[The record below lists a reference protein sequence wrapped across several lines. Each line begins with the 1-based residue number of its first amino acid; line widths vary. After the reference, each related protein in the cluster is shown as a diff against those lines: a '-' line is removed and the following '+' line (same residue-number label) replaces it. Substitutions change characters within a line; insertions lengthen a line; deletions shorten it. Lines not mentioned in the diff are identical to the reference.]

1 MKCAN
6 LVLAVLAAAG
16 WLPATSHAQSKTGT
30 PDISGSWAGTWSL
43 NPQTAKDPKLIP
55 PAPGPLVLKAP
66 YAQQYDARRA
76 AEKAA
81 DERGEPLGNT
91 STMCL
96 PDGMPQM
103 MFAIYPLEIL
113 QTPGRVT
120 IIEEAFSQVRRIYLD
135 EPQAKI
141 GEVPPGYYG
150 HSVGRWEGDTLV
162 VDTIGVKES
171 VLGYRSMPHS
181 DQMRITERIKLAGP
195 DILWDQV
202 TVEDPLALEKPWTFT
217 FGYRRTPNYKMQ
229 EYVCENNRDYVD
241 EHGATQLRLSDH

>member
-1 MKCAN
+1 MTQANMIALALACAA
-6 LVLAVLAAAG
+6 L
-16 WLPATSHAQSKTGT
+16 LPAADA
-30 PDISGSWAGTWSL
+30 PNISGAWAGTWSQD
-43 NPQTAKDPKLIP
+43 PKTAKDPKLIP
-55 PAPGPLVLKAP
+55 PAPGPLLLKAP
-66 YAQQYDARRA
+66 YAQQYEARQA

-81 DERGEPLGNT
+81 EARGEPLGNT

-135 EPQAKI
+135 EPQVKVSDVA
-141 GEVPPGYYG
+141 PGYYG
-150 HSVGRWEGDTLV
+150 HSVGHWEGDTLV
-162 VDTIGVKES
+162 VNTVGVKES

-181 DQMRITERIKLAGP
+181 DQMRVTERIRLAGP
-195 DILWDQV
+195 DILWDQI
-202 TVEDPLALEKPWTFT
+202 TVEDPKALEKPWTFT

>member
-1 MKCAN
+1 MKQVHVILIAM
-6 LVLAVLAAAG
+6 AAAA
-16 WLPATSHAQSKTGT
+16 WCPATMHAQSKTET
-30 PDISGSWAGTWSL
+30 PNISGAWAGTW
-43 NPQTAKDPKLIP
+43 NMDPKTAKDPKLIP
-55 PAPGPLVLKAP
+55 PAPGLLMLKAP
-66 YAQQYDARRA
+66 YSEQYEKRRA
-76 AEKAA
+76 AERAA

-113 QTPGRVT
+113 QSPGRVT

-141 GEVPPGYYG
+141 GDVPPGYYG
-150 HSVGRWEGDTLV
+150 HSVGRWDGDTLV

-171 VLGYRSMPHS
+171 VLGYRSMPHG
-181 DQMRITERIKLAGP
+181 DQMRITERIRLAGP
-195 DILWDQV
+195 DILWDQI

-241 EHGATQLRLSDH
+241 EHGATQLRLSEH